1 MSSSDEVAAFLDD
14 LHEFLEVLVFKVFVL
29 LLVVGRLV
37 QIRLNDVLHS
47 LQALFAASDSLLIVL
62 TEAELLLILPDLRE
76 ALELEFPALEIELE
90 LGHFLNKL
98 FEPKINFG
106 CSAEVD

>member
-1 MSSSDEVAAFLDD
+1 MDD
-14 LHEFLEVLVFKVFVL
+14 LHEFLEVGVFKVFVL

-37 QIRLNDVLHS
+37 QVRLDDTLHR
-47 LQALFAASDSLLIVL
+47 LQALVAASDSLLIVL
-62 TEAELLLILPDLRE
+62 SEAELLLILPDLRE
-76 ALELEFPALEIELE
+76 ALELELSALEIELE
-90 LGHFLNKL
+90 LGHFLGEL